1 MSSYS
6 NESDFCFHK
15 SSPPKVITIAHL
27 FISKCAHYYIFS
39 FCSGAQMK
47 TLFAPEVPIASFES
61 PATKATPQ
69 STPSSTPFGISFLD
83 VHAAV
88 PAIANPS
95 LSDSAATPFDTLA
108 FGKDTCPTPAFN
120 TPSLDETPPG
130 NFLKDL

>member
-1 MSSYS
+1 
-6 NESDFCFHK
+6 
-15 SSPPKVITIAHL
+15 
-27 FISKCAHYYIFS
+27 
-39 FCSGAQMK
+39 MK
-47 TLFAPEVPIASFES
+47 TLFGPEVPIASFES

-95 LSDSAATPFDTLA
+95 LSDPAATPSFDTLA

-130 NFLKDL
+130 NFLKTCEVI